1 MSARKRLTHIASFGI
16 AIALL
21 IGSAAMTTQQPAAAS
36 SHREAPLISEDPS
49 ADNTDTYAFVSPD
62 KPDTVTLIG
71 SWIPGE
77 LPHGG
82 PNYYSFGDDVIY
94 SLHVDN
100 NGDAKPDYTYKF
112 TSASR
117 PATQTRFC
125 ITSRPSQIFVA
136 MHSMCRSLARCTSGQ
151 WHKRPIY
158 TDFAIAPVNIGSKS
172 TPKYEKLWK
181 SSIISV
187 PTEDGDIKA
196 FAGQTDD
203 PFWVDLQVF
212 DLLTLRGNPAP
223 IGYEKGRK
231 KPTDGLKKFNVH
243 SIAVQVPIAR
253 LLRGAPANETVI
265 GVWATSERYSM
276 RVYGGGTIQN
286 SGNPVQVSRLG
297 MPLVNEV
304 VLPLALKD
312 AFNSIPPTTDFDLF
326 TSGTPA
332 GELLKN
338 SVLYPELQGL
348 LKALYGVPS
357 PVAARTDLLA
367 IFLTGM
373 KTTKP
378 FTIQTKNG
386 QVELPAG
393 FNVNQP
399 QNVRPAEM
407 IRLNTAIKGD
417 LCKPEPDYKLGLL
430 GGDACGFPN
439 GRRLQDDV
447 TDIELVAVAGAA
459 YSVLTNDTFD
469 FNPALVG
476 VLRDNVDIN
485 DKKFRKDFPY
495 LATPHQGQEWFA
507 GGGPSQTP
515 PQR

>member
-16 AIALL
+16 AIILL

-94 SLHVDN
+94 SLNVDN
-100 NGDAKPDYTYKF
+100 NGDAKPDFTYKF
-112 TSASR
+112 TFR
-117 PATQTRFC
+117 KQTRNPNTFLYNVAP
-125 ITSRPSQIFVA
+125 IKDIRSDAFNVPQFGTMYEVVDGQERPV
-136 MHSMCRSLARCTSGQ
+136 
-151 WHKRPIY
+151 Y
-158 TDFAIAPVNIGSKS
+158 TDFALAPVNIGSKS
-172 TPKYEKLWK
+172 TPEYEKLWK

-243 SIAVQVPIAR
+243 SIAVQVPIAH
-253 LLRGAPANETVI
+253 LLKCAPAGETTI

-276 RVYGGGTIQN
+276 RAYGGGAIPIAATRANQPPGYAARQR
-286 SGNPVQVSRLG
+286 SGVTTGAQGCLQQHSADDRFRL
-297 MPLVNEV
+297 VHQRY
-304 VLPLALKD
+304 A
-312 AFNSIPPTTDFDLF
+312 S
-326 TSGTPA
+326 
-332 GELLKN
+332 GELLKK
-338 SVLYPELQGL
+338 SVLNPELQNL
-348 LKALYGVPS
+348 LQALYGVPH
-357 PVAARTDLLA
+357 PIADRTDLLA

-378 FTIQTKNG
+378 FTIHTKNG
-386 QVELPAG
+386 DAILPAG

-399 QNVRPAEM
+399 MNVRPAEM

-417 LCKPEPDYKLGLL
+417 LCKPKPDYQLGLL

-439 GRRLQDDV
+439 GRRLRDDV
-447 TDIELVAVAGAA
+447 PEIELAAVAGAA
-459 YSVLTNDTFD
+459 Y
-469 FNPALVG
+469 PC
-476 VLRDNVDIN
+476 
-485 DKKFRKDFPY
+485 
-495 LATPHQGQEWFA
+495 
-507 GGGPSQTP
+507 
-515 PQR
+515 